1 MQSINRSIALKAL
14 IVTLLIGCYFVF
26 KTASIEVVDRFH
38 RDALQYLNF
47 NDPIDTRIVVLTID
61 LDKDGVTHPYTA
73 EGIKKLLDK
82 VETYGPKSIAIMM
95 EPLDF
100 DAAPKTMQNLR
111 NLLDSYPNVYLNY
124 YEARDDKNLFF
135 NLTEF
140 KDFKHPIR
148 FWRCKD
154 TQDGKENRRA
164 ALSIETEGTTKLID
178 DLTAM
183 GLDPKPVEYFKYY
196 FDYWN
201 STQIY
206 IKNYPAGRYGTLRST
221 DLFADRTN
229 KSDLNG
235 KLVIIGTNDHYSYMT
250 SGSVF
255 NLLGYRKSADYAK
268 SRIPFHDLF
277 ANNVNTHLTG
287 SYIKFIQNFNDLLV
301 TTLFLIILVLLPIDL
316 KRKLYSFYGLMPAY
330 IIISIL
336 GYVLGSFYVDISRSL
351 ALLVTLQYLTIPM
364 FMFWYFREQ
373 ERQKLKALTD
383 ARIDALLTISERVAH
398 DLRSPLST
406 IKLLSTKARFEDST
420 VYDLLSSSIS
430 RIEAMVDSILS
441 SYKTLDTSNKSL
453 DKINLQPIIQK
464 IFDEKLAMHPKI
476 MFEIKSS
483 CTHQALGFQDEFERI
498 LSNIFDNS
506 IRALANTDSPEVKVK
521 FVENGDF
528 IEIKIADN
536 GPGIPNDI
544 LKVLGQKRV
553 SGYAHQNGNGIGVL
567 YAKRVINQMGGQFE
581 ISSDQSGTQVI
592 IKLKISNN

>member
-1 MQSINRSIALKAL
+1 M
-14 IVTLLIGCYFVF
+14 F
-26 KTASIEVVDRFH
+26 KTASVEVVDRFH

-47 NDPIDTRIVVLTID
+47 NDPIDPRIVVLTID
-61 LDKDGVTHPYTA
+61 LDKDGVNHPYTA
-73 EGIKKLLDK
+73 AGIKKLLDK

-100 DAAPKTMQNLR
+100 DAAPETMQKLR
-111 NLLDSYPNVYLNY
+111 TVLDSYSNVYLNY

-140 KDFKHPIR
+140 KDFKNPIR

-164 ALSIETEGTTKLID
+164 ALSIETEGNTQLID
-178 DLTAM
+178 DLTKM
-183 GLDPKPVEYFKYY
+183 GLNPKPVEYFKYY

-206 IKNYPAGRYGTLRST
+206 IKNYRLGRYGNLKST
-221 DLFADRTN
+221 DLFADRIN
-229 KSDLNG
+229 KSEIED

-287 SYIKFIQNFNDLLV
+287 SYIKFIQHFNDLLV
-301 TTLFLIILVLLPIDL
+301 TVLLLIVIVMLPIDL
-316 KRKLYSFYGLMPAY
+316 KRKLYGFYSLMPVY

-336 GYVLGSFYVDISRSL
+336 SYIIGSFYVDISRSL
-351 ALLVTLQYLTIPM
+351 TLLVTLQYLTIPM

-406 IKLLSTKARFEDST
+406 IKLLSTKAKFEDST

-441 SYKTLDTSNKSL
+441 SYKTLDISNKLL
-453 DKINLQPIIQK
+453 DKINLQPTIQK
-464 IFDEKLAMHPKI
+464 ILDEKIAVHPKI
-476 MFEIKSS
+476 KFEIKSS
-483 CTHQALGFQDEFERI
+483 YTHNVLGFQDEFERI

-506 IRALANTDSPEVKVK
+506 IRALEAKSSPVILVSLE
-521 FVENGDF
+521 ENDEF
-528 IEIKIADN
+528 IETSITDN

-544 LKVLGQKRV
+544 LKVLGLKRV
-553 SGYAHQNGNGIGVL
+553 SGHTNQNGNGIGVL
-567 YAKRVINQMGGQFE
+567 YAKRVINQMGGQFD
-581 ISSDQSGTQVI
+581 ISSDQHGTKVV